1 MSNTIYNGSYPSI
14 AENYVYSSTG
24 TSKVKTKSDAGSNTA
39 KTSDTASIKD
49 TSTVN
54 NTKADGKVAVNGQT
68 IGNPRLSEKASKYYD
83 QLKKKYSNMNFI
95 LVSEDQKEYAKAQAS
110 NYANANNMVVLID
123 EDKIERMAEDENYR
137 KQYEAIIANAAS
149 GISRLKSSLESSGAN
164 VKGFGMQVNDGGTAT
179 YFAVLEESS
188 AAQRERIEKKAAKK
202 KAEKKAAEKKAEK
215 KHQKEKLEEARSE
228 KTEKT
233 DVSDKTDT
241 DSGTVTITASS
252 VEELLQKIQDY
263 MQLAKSDTVLTEAEK
278 KVGQNIDFCG

>member
-1 MSNTIYNGSYPSI
+1 MISSYTGVVENAASTSAAAVEAKKKTEQTQNEKSGSVS
-14 AENYVYSSTG
+14 
-24 TSKVKTKSDAGSNTA
+24 
-39 KTSDTASIKD
+39 
-49 TSTVN
+49 
-54 NTKADGKVAVNGQT
+54 GKT
-68 IGNPRLSEKASKYYD
+68 IGSPKLSKKAADYYES
-83 QLKKKYSNMNFI
+83 LKKKYSNMDFI
-95 LVSEDQKEYAKAQAS
+95 LVSEDKKEQAKAQAS
-110 NYANANNMVVLID
+110 SYANASKMVVLID
-123 EDKIERMAEDENYR
+123 EDKVERMAEDENYR

-149 GISRLKSSLESSGAN
+149 GISRLKSSLQSSGAN

-188 AAQRERIEKKAAKK
+188 AAQRERIEKKAA
-202 KAEKKAAEKKAEK
+202 EKKAAEKKTEK

>member
-1 MSNTIYNGSYPSI
+1 MISSYTGVVENAASTSAAAVEAKKKTEQTQNEKSGSVS
-14 AENYVYSSTG
+14 
-24 TSKVKTKSDAGSNTA
+24 
-39 KTSDTASIKD
+39 
-49 TSTVN
+49 
-54 NTKADGKVAVNGQT
+54 GKT
-68 IGNPRLSEKASKYYD
+68 IGSPKLSKKAADYYES
-83 QLKKKYSNMNFI
+83 LKKKYSNMDFI
-95 LVSEDQKEYAKAQAS
+95 LVSEDKKEQAKAQAS
-110 NYANANNMVVLID
+110 SYANASKMVVLID
-123 EDKIERMAEDENYR
+123 EDKVERMAEDENYR

-188 AAQRERIEKKAAKK
+188 AAQRERIEK

>member
-1 MSNTIYNGSYPSI
+1 MISSYTGVVENAASTSAAAVEAKKKTEQTQNEKSGSVS
-14 AENYVYSSTG
+14 
-24 TSKVKTKSDAGSNTA
+24 
-39 KTSDTASIKD
+39 
-49 TSTVN
+49 
-54 NTKADGKVAVNGQT
+54 GKT
-68 IGNPRLSEKASKYYD
+68 IGSPKLSKKAADYYES
-83 QLKKKYSNMNFI
+83 LKKKYSNMDFI
-95 LVSEDQKEYAKAQAS
+95 LVSEDKKEQAKAQAS
-110 NYANANNMVVLID
+110 SYANASKMVVLID
-123 EDKIERMAEDENYR
+123 EDKVERMAEDENYR

-188 AAQRERIEKKAAKK
+188 AAQRERIEKKAAEK
-202 KAEKKAAEKKAEK
+202 KAEKKAAEK

>member
-1 MSNTIYNGSYPSI
+1 MISSYTGVVENAASTSAAAVEAKKKTEQTQNEKSGSVS
-14 AENYVYSSTG
+14 
-24 TSKVKTKSDAGSNTA
+24 
-39 KTSDTASIKD
+39 
-49 TSTVN
+49 
-54 NTKADGKVAVNGQT
+54 GKT
-68 IGNPRLSEKASKYYD
+68 IGSPKLSKKAADYYES
-83 QLKKKYSNMNFI
+83 LKKKYSNMDFI
-95 LVSEDQKEYAKAQAS
+95 LVSEDKKEQAKAQAS
-110 NYANANNMVVLID
+110 SYANASKMVVLID
-123 EDKIERMAEDENYR
+123 EDKVERMAEDENYR
-137 KQYEAIIANAAS
+137 KKYEAIIANAAS
-149 GISRLKSSLESSGAN
+149 GISQLKSSLESSGAN

-188 AAQRERIEKKAAKK
+188 AAQRERIEKKA
-202 KAEKKAAEKKAEK
+202 AEKKAAEKKAEK

>member
-1 MSNTIYNGSYPSI
+1 MISSYTGVV
-14 AENYVYSSTG
+14 EN
-24 TSKVKTKSDAGSNTA
+24 A
-39 KTSDTASIKD
+39 
-49 TSTVN
+49 TSTSAAAVEAKKKTEQTQN
-54 NTKADGKVAVNGQT
+54 EKSGSVSGKT
-68 IGNPRLSEKASKYYD
+68 IGSPKLSKKAADYYES
-83 QLKKKYSNMNFI
+83 LKKKYSNMDFI
-95 LVSEDQKEYAKAQAS
+95 LVSEDKKEQAKAQAS
-110 NYANANNMVVLID
+110 SYANASKMVVLID
-123 EDKIERMAEDENYR
+123 EDKVERMAEDENYR

-149 GISRLKSSLESSGAN
+149 GISQLKSSLQSSGAN

-188 AAQRERIEKKAAKK
+188 AAQRERIEKKAA
-202 KAEKKAAEKKAEK
+202 EKKAAEKKAEK

-233 DVSDKTDT
+233 DVSDKTGT
-241 DSGTVTITASS
+241 DNGTVTITASS

>member
-1 MSNTIYNGSYPSI
+1 MISSYTGVVENAASTSAAAVEAKKKTEQTQNEKSGSVS
-14 AENYVYSSTG
+14 
-24 TSKVKTKSDAGSNTA
+24 
-39 KTSDTASIKD
+39 
-49 TSTVN
+49 
-54 NTKADGKVAVNGQT
+54 GKT
-68 IGNPRLSEKASKYYD
+68 IGSPKLSKKAADYYES
-83 QLKKKYSNMNFI
+83 LKKKYSNMDFI
-95 LVSEDQKEYAKAQAS
+95 LVSEDKKEQAKAQAS
-110 NYANANNMVVLID
+110 SYANASKMVVLID
-123 EDKIERMAEDENYR
+123 EDKVERMAEDENYR

-149 GISRLKSSLESSGAN
+149 GISQLKSSLQSSGAN

-188 AAQRERIEKKAAKK
+188 AAQRERIEKKA
-202 KAEKKAAEKKAEK
+202 AEKKAAEKKAEK

>member
-1 MSNTIYNGSYPSI
+1 MISSYTGVVENAASTSAAAVEAKKKTEQTQNEKSGSVS
-14 AENYVYSSTG
+14 
-24 TSKVKTKSDAGSNTA
+24 
-39 KTSDTASIKD
+39 
-49 TSTVN
+49 
-54 NTKADGKVAVNGQT
+54 GKT
-68 IGNPRLSEKASKYYD
+68 IGSPKLSKKAADYYES
-83 QLKKKYSNMNFI
+83 LKKKYSNMDFI
-95 LVSEDQKEYAKAQAS
+95 LVSEDK
-110 NYANANNMVVLID
+110 
-123 EDKIERMAEDENYR
+123 

-149 GISRLKSSLESSGAN
+149 GISQLKSSLQSSGAN

-188 AAQRERIEKKAAKK
+188 AAQRERIEKKAAEK

>member
-1 MSNTIYNGSYPSI
+1 MISSYTGVVENAASTSAAAVEAKKKTEQTQNEKSGSVS
-14 AENYVYSSTG
+14 
-24 TSKVKTKSDAGSNTA
+24 
-39 KTSDTASIKD
+39 
-49 TSTVN
+49 
-54 NTKADGKVAVNGQT
+54 GKT
-68 IGNPRLSEKASKYYD
+68 IGSPKLSKKAADYYES
-83 QLKKKYSNMNFI
+83 LKKKYSNMDFI
-95 LVSEDQKEYAKAQAS
+95 LVSEDKKEQAKAQAS
-110 NYANANNMVVLID
+110 SYANASKMVVLID
-123 EDKIERMAEDENYR
+123 EDKVERMAEDENYR

-188 AAQRERIEKKAAKK
+188 AAQRERIEKKA
-202 KAEKKAAEKKAEK
+202 AEKKAAEKKAEK